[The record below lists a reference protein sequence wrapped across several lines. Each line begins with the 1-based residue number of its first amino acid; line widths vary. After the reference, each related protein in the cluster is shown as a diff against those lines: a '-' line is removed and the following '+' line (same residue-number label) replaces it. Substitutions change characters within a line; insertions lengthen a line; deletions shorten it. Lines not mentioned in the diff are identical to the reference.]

1 MYANS
6 SSFYS
11 ITVRKLLADYLNNFK
26 AFPQISGRIGFATT
40 FFNRLTFQYTN
51 DAGFTFE
58 NPESEVFDFFVGGYN
73 QNYINTFFPMYGY
86 EFAQLSNK
94 SFLRSE
100 FLLRY
105 KILKNNYALLIA
117 NYARVDENVFS
128 DGKDLFED
136 VLSGY
141 AIGYSLD
148 SRLGPIEI
156 KYSWSPESNQQYWL
170 FNLGF
175 WF

>member
-1 MYANS
+1 M
-6 SSFYS
+6 
-11 ITVRKLLADYLNNFK
+11 
-26 AFPQISGRIGFATT
+26 
-40 FFNRLTFQYTN
+40 
-51 DAGFTFE
+51 
-58 NPESEVFDFFVGGYN
+58 
-73 QNYINTFFPMYGY
+73 
-86 EFAQLSNK
+86 
-94 SFLRSE
+94 
-100 FLLRY
+100 
-105 KILKNNYALLIA
+105 IA